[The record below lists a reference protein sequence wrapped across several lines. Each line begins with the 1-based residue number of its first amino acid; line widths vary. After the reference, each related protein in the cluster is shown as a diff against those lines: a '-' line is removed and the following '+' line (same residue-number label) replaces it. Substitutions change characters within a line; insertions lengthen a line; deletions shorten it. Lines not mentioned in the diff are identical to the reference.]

1 MASGRNSTKRL
12 AFISNSSF
20 MSLSIVCIIIYPI
33 NNSITPK
40 IGKKFRG
47 ITKESRNKWFH
58 QLFFVHIVGIIEY
71 SLTFAPRK
79 HGSSSV
85 GRALVSQN
93 QVSGVQA
100 SPSVQKEII
109 SISTIPQS
117 VPQTQYSISDLFYRC
132 PILFAEQLR
141 SMFIPFAITYLSG
154 NVITSITDICKAF
167 AICNSVLYFNSRSP
181 DMIKLNQPAS
191 YQSA

>member
-1 MASGRNSTKRL
+1 M
-12 AFISNSSF
+12 SNSSF

-40 IGKKFRG
+40 IGKKFR
-47 ITKESRNKWFH
+47 ESPKNRENKWFH

-71 SLTFAPRK
+71 SLTFAPANTEVAQLVEHWSPK
-79 HGSSSV
+79 PGVGSSC
-85 GRALVSQN
+85 
-93 QVSGVQA
+93 
-100 SPSVQKEII
+100 QKEII

-141 SMFIPFAITYLSG
+141 SMFHSLS
-154 NVITSITDICKAF
+154 
-167 AICNSVLYFNSRSP
+167 P
-181 DMIKLNQPAS
+181 
-191 YQSA
+191 

>member
-1 MASGRNSTKRL
+1 M
-12 AFISNSSF
+12 SNSSF

-40 IGKKFRG
+40 IGKKFR
-47 ITKESRNKWFH
+47 ESPKNRENKWFH

-71 SLTFAPRK
+71 SLTFAPANTEVAQLVEHWSPK
-79 HGSSSV
+79 PGVGSSS
-85 GRALVSQN
+85 
-93 QVSGVQA
+93 
-100 SPSVQKEII
+100 QKEII

-141 SMFIPFAITYLSG
+141 SMFHSLS
-154 NVITSITDICKAF
+154 
-167 AICNSVLYFNSRSP
+167 P
-181 DMIKLNQPAS
+181 
-191 YQSA
+191 

>member
-1 MASGRNSTKRL
+1 M
-12 AFISNSSF
+12 SNSSF

-40 IGKKFRG
+40 IGKKFQ
-47 ITKESRNKWFH
+47 ESPKNRENKWFH

-71 SLTFAPRK
+71 SLTFAPANTE
-79 HGSSSV
+79 V
-85 GRALVSQN
+85 AQLVEQTRCREFE
-93 QVSGVQA
+93 
-100 SPSVQKEII
+100 PLLPCQKEII

-141 SMFIPFAITYLSG
+141 SMFHSLS
-154 NVITSITDICKAF
+154 
-167 AICNSVLYFNSRSP
+167 P
-181 DMIKLNQPAS
+181 
-191 YQSA
+191 